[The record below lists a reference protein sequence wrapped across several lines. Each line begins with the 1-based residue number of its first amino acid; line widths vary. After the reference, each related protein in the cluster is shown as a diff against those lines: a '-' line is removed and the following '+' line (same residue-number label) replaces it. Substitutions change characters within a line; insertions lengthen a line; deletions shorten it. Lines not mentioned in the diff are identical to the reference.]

1 MVAAGLGQHLVVVA
15 QAVVAGPALA
25 LGVAA
30 FAGENWFALRVIGAA
45 CAVRPQLLT
54 RAHSAQVALVLLDA
68 AGAVVVV
75 GVALGAGPA
84 EVGGAAVLGGAACGV
99 RTPCQLDAN
108 TPRRS
113 ARKRETDVQNSSS
126 SWRWHLAAW
135 SLRSFSWTQS

>member
-30 FAGENWFALRVIGAA
+30 FAGENRFALRVIGAA
-45 CAVRPQLLT
+45 RAVFCELVAGT
-54 RAHSAQVALVLLDA
+54 HSRQVALVLLDA

-84 EVGGAAVLGGAACGV
+84 EVGGAAVLGGAA
-99 RTPCQLDAN
+99 
-108 TPRRS
+108 
-113 ARKRETDVQNSSS
+113 
-126 SWRWHLAAW
+126 
-135 SLRSFSWTQS
+135 

>member
-1 MVAAGLGQHLVVVA
+1 MLGILDGGLAEAVQGRVVAAGLGQHLIVVA
-15 QAVVAGPALA
+15 QAVVAGPTLA

-30 FAGENWFALRVIGAA
+30 FAGENRFALRVIGAA
-45 CAVRPQLLT
+45 CAVRPDLL
-54 RAHSAQVALVLLDA
+54 AGANADQVPLVLLDA

-108 TPRRS
+108 TPWRS
-113 ARKRETDVQNSSS
+113 ARK
-126 SWRWHLAAW
+126 
-135 SLRSFSWTQS
+135 

>member
-30 FAGENWFALRVIGAA
+30 FAGENRFALRVIGAA
-45 CAVRPQLLT
+45 RAVFSQFVAGT
-54 RAHSAQVALVLLDA
+54 DASQVALVLLDA

-84 EVGGAAVLGGAACGV
+84 EVGGATVLGAAACG
-99 RTPCQLDAN
+99 PAA
-108 TPRRS
+108 
-113 ARKRETDVQNSSS
+113 ARVS
-126 SWRWHLAAW
+126 
-135 SLRSFSWTQS
+135 